1 MTLSEL
7 DVYMNVVDNIE
18 DVVEDDNKFPVIKD
32 NKIKKCCL
40 ITLESIKL
48 FVNCVKSNLKND
60 TKKDK

>member
-48 FVNCVKSNLKND
+48 FVNCVKSNLNND